1 MKKTLLTI
9 IAIIAICFIGYCGLS
24 LTKTTTEP
32 TLVFRYGA
40 QYEIKDNPDTAFY
53 IEWEAMD
60 GVLEDEVMKMD
71 IIVSDVLYKTSNV
84 AIAIDTLKSEFKKR
98 NITCSKIHCELVH
111 RKFSEYSCTYKDNAL
126 FVHVK
131 N

>member
-1 MKKTLLTI
+1 MKKFTLTLLS
-9 IAIIAICFIGYCGLS
+9 IIAICFIGYCGLS

-32 TLVFRYGA
+32 ELIYLYGA
-40 QYEIKDNPDTAFY
+40 QYEVKDNPDIAFY
-53 IEWEAMD
+53 IEWEARD
-60 GVLEDEVMKMD
+60 GVLEDEVTKMD

-84 AIAIDTLKSEFKKR
+84 ATAIDTLKSEFNKR
-98 NITCSKIHCELVH
+98 NIECNKIRCELVN

-126 FVHVK
+126 TVHVK

>member
-1 MKKTLLTI
+1 MKKFALTLLSITVI
-9 IAIIAICFIGYCGLS
+9 LFIGYCGLS

-40 QYEIKDNPDTAFY
+40 QYEIKDKPDTAFY

-60 GVLEDEVMKMD
+60 GVLEDEVMEMD

-84 AIAIDTLKSEFKKR
+84 AMAIDTLKNEFNKR
-98 NITCSKIHCELVH
+98 NIEYSKIECELIH
-111 RKFSEYSCTYKDNAL
+111 RK
-126 FVHVK
+126 
-131 N
+131 

>member
-1 MKKTLLTI
+1 MKKFVLTLLSI
-9 IAIIAICFIGYCGLS
+9 IAIGFIGYCALS

-32 TLVFRYGA
+32 TLIFRYGA
-40 QYEIKDNPDTAFY
+40 QYKIKDNPDIAFY

-60 GVLEDEVMKMD
+60 GVLEDDVMEMD
-71 IIVSDVLYKTSNV
+71 IIVTDVLYKTSNV
-84 AIAIDTLKSEFKKR
+84 AIAIDTLRSEFNKR
-98 NITCSKIHCELVH
+98 NITCNKLRCELVH
-111 RKFSEYSCTYKDNAL
+111 RKFSEYSCAYKDNAL